1 MDATTDALQTD
12 FERGATDGRTCG
24 RHNQPIP
31 ALAGGA
37 YAVGFLFG
45 YRGERRRRAG
55 GPGGRVAGSA

>member
-1 MDATTDALQTD
+1 MEATADTLQAD
-12 FERGATDGRTCG
+12 FELGATDGRTCS

-45 YRGERRRRAG
+45 YRGERRRRADR
-55 GPGGRVAGSA
+55 PAGSL